1 MSSQTSHEIPEQIRD
16 VMRED
21 EIENME
27 NLDGWATGRVALQE
41 ITANPEH
48 DDEVLDNAWI
58 ELFNGE
64 GLAGESAEQS
74 AGSTVEDRRSSK
86 FGGVRF
92 MAVDDDGEYR
102 EAYAYP
108 DRKSLHGNEPGWYV
122 QKFYQPTDPDVGPR
136 YPDGPG
142 VSR

>member
-1 MSSQTSHEIPEQIRD
+1 MSMSSQTSHEIPEQIRD

-27 NLDGWATGRVALQE
+27 NLDGWAVGRVALQE

-48 DDEVLDNAWI
+48 DDEVLDDAWI

-64 GLAGESAEQS
+64 GLAGE
-74 AGSTVEDRRSSK
+74 

-92 MAVDDDGEYR
+92 MAVDADGEYR